1 MPCPPHPNELRL
13 TALGGTLPDLR
24 KRFTRELQRLREMH
38 RACARHQPLD
48 DREDEL
54 RLIASTLERLGPES
68 RKHRAWEYPGSPM
81 NDGDPSSENLSR
93 GGEETEWLKVA
104 IAQCEVASCILG
116 CALTRTVENDAE
128 PKALLLHR
136 KHRDHELSEA
146 LVVARREVKAH
157 SAAAS
162 LEKRENLRIERARER
177 ILREAEDRLESADG
191 ALESALS
198 ALLSSRKSRSTSGL
212 TSGSLQAARNR
223 LEALERL
230 RPRDSTRSGP
240 VCSGELGGA
249 NPRATPLERQSA

>member
-24 KRFTRELQRLREMH
+24 KRFTRELQRLRILQQ
-38 RACARHQPLD
+38 ACARHQPLD

-54 RLIASTLERLGPES
+54 RLIASTLERLAPES
-68 RKHRAWEYPGSPM
+68 RKLGGWEYPGSPM
-81 NDGDPSSENLSR
+81 TDGDPSSENLSR

-116 CALTRTVENDAE
+116 CALARTVEDDSE

-136 KHRDHELSEA
+136 KHRDRELSEA

-162 LEKRENLRIERARER
+162 LEKREDLRISRARKR
-177 ILREAEDRLESADG
+177 ILREAEDRLETAEG
-191 ALESALS
+191 AIDRALS
-198 ALLSSRKSRSTSGL
+198 GLLSSRKSPSTAAL
-212 TSGSLQAARNR
+212 PRGSLQAARKR

-230 RPRDSTRSGP
+230 KAPRLY
-240 VCSGELGGA
+240 EE
-249 NPRATPLERQSA
+249 RACLFG